1 MVRFQ
6 KIRRGHRGHGMY
18 AEKQQ
23 ELGRPCGFL
32 SKEQRA
38 GLSQVKP
45 IDRNGPAGAFEQK
58 PAVMSPICDRKP

>member
-6 KIRRGHRGHGMY
+6 KVRRGHRGHGMY

-45 IDRNGPAGAFEQK
+45 IDRNGRRFDDLQG
-58 PAVMSPICDRKP
+58 VGSPHSTLRR